1 MKDFQKLQVKRK
13 IINNFRFWCLVK
25 RRRSLTSVA
34 GLGAGGP
41 GGGHQA
47 QALPLQAGPH
57 VEGDQQEQVL

>member
-1 MKDFQKLQVKRK
+1 MKNFQKLQVKRK
-13 IINNFRFWCLVK
+13 IINNFRFWCLVE
-25 RRRSLTSVA
+25 RSLTSVT

-57 VEGDQQEQVL
+57 IEGDQQEQVL